1 MIYLT
6 ETFADHKLNDAIAT
20 EWAEHNEDLAQ
31 TYFSNIIKK
40 GSAGV
45 AILLRG
51 KLSKAKVTKKL
62 ETAPART
69 VSIEIEIENQKHK
82 FLCVYCPNNEKDRV
96 DLLEKIIEHESTPY
110 PIIWG
115 GDFNYIDDPELD
127 RLSNRRATIPR
138 QVLGRNQVNAFNTV
152 HDCVDSFR
160 HKHKHK
166 HNETIPTNTDQTV
179 RPRQKINKQ
188 TKTNKTKLR
197 KTTKNY
203 SNLHRQDS
211 TDYT

>member
-31 TYFSNIIKK
+31 TFFTNITKK

-45 AILLRG
+45 AILLKG

-82 FLCVYCPNNEKDRV
+82 FLCVYCPNNEQDRV

-115 GDFNYIDDPELD
+115 GDFNHIDDPELD

-138 QVLGRNQVNAFNTV
+138 QVLGKNQINAFNTV

-166 HNETIPTNTDQTV
+166 KE
-179 RPRQKINKQ
+179 
-188 TKTNKTKLR
+188 
-197 KTTKNY
+197 
-203 SNLHRQDS
+203 
-211 TDYT
+211 

>member
-31 TYFSNIIKK
+31 TYFSNITKK

-69 VSIEIEIENQKHK
+69 VSIEIEIENQKHTIA
-82 FLCVYCPNNEKDRV
+82 EIHG
-96 DLLEKIIEHESTPY
+96 EQKIIPAH
-110 PIIWG
+110 IWG
-115 GDFNYIDDPELD
+115 K
-127 RLSNRRATIPR
+127 TIEIE
-138 QVLGRNQVNAFNTV
+138 NK
-152 HDCVDSFR
+152 
-160 HKHKHK
+160 KHPDTF
-166 HNETIPTNTDQTV
+166 E
-179 RPRQKINKQ
+179 
-188 TKTNKTKLR
+188 
-197 KTTKNY
+197 
-203 SNLHRQDS
+203 
-211 TDYT
+211 